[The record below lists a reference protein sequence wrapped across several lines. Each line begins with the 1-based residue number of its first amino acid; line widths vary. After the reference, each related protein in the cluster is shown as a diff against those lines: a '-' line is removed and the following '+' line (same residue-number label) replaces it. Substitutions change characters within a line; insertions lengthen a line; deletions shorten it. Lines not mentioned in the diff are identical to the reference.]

1 MPNKAKT
8 KDESMAHEKKESK
21 KQEARETRLEKKGYV
36 ETKSGKMKKPKK
48 AYTGKAIRQPTET
61 NKEFEMR
68 HEYHTPFGKPQ
79 KARGGGIAIRGTNF
93 KGVL

>member
-1 MPNKAKT
+1 MVKAKYLE
-8 KDESMAHEKKESK
+8 D
-21 KQEARETRLEKKGYV
+21 KQNLFDK
-36 ETKSGKMKKPKK
+36 
-48 AYTGKAIRQPTET
+48 T

-79 KARGGGIAIRGTNF
+79 KARGGGIAIRGMNF